1 MSSAMTGEDQELSA
15 RLVRFVIEN
24 LATDEPAFR
33 ADVARAIDGLLST
46 PLEKLVDPARIEAAF
61 DAALAKEQIERGARP
76 VSRAIHMA
84 VVRGM
89 RTDATKLGELVPA
102 KARERIDVLLEKKRT
117 INEKLIRQL
126 IEQEAME
133 ETLRDVIFD
142 ALKEFNERFNPFVA
156 DWGLPGLLK
165 GLGRFGLGPLTKS
178 IDNVRVEFD
187 KRLEPEMRKFLQGFS
202 RRAVRR
208 MADLVVENNDGV
220 KFVALRKS
228 MVAFLYE
235 QELRELVANVD
246 DESAELWNAIS
257 VDVTEH
263 ALALDAS
270 KKKRREALVALLR
283 DHGKEP
289 LSQVIE
295 RYGLTAKPDADAI
308 ARAMWP
314 VAHAIFEGP
323 AAKAR
328 VESIVNAFFA
338 AEGARSKTNG

>member
-1 MSSAMTGEDQELSA
+1 MDEETRA
-15 RLVRFVIEN
+15 RLARFVIEK
-24 LATDEPAFR
+24 LGTDEAAFR
-33 ADVARAIDGLLST
+33 ADVARAIDGLLAT
-46 PLEKLVDPARIEAAF
+46 PLEHVLDPARFEAAIE
-61 DAALAKEQIERGARP
+61 AALAKEQIDRGARP
-76 VSRAIHMA
+76 LSKTIHMA

-89 RTDATKLGELVPA
+89 RNDSTKLGTLVPA
-102 KARERIDVLLEKKRT
+102 KARARIDKLLEKKHT

-142 ALKEFNERFNPFVA
+142 ALKEFNEKFNPFVA

-178 IDNVRVEFD
+178 IDNVRLEFD

-208 MADLVVENNDGV
+208 MADLVVQNNDDP
-220 KFVALRKS
+220 KFLALRKS

-235 QELRELVANVD
+235 QQLREIVANVD
-246 DESAELWNAIS
+246 DESAEAWNEIS
-257 VDVTEH
+257 VDVIEH
-263 ALALDAS
+263 SLALETS
-270 KKKRREALVALLR
+270 KKKRREAIAALMR

-289 LSQVIE
+289 LGHVLE
-295 RYGLTAKPDADAI
+295 RYGFTAKPDADAI
-308 ARAMWP
+308 AKSIWP
-314 VAHAIFEGP
+314 VARVIFQGS

-328 VESIVNAFFA
+328 VEAIVEEFFA
-338 AEGARSKTNG
+338 SEAK